1 MTTATAQ
8 PSVESETRIECAICG
23 AKVHSIELHLRK
35 DPQHVEKPVT
45 LAEYQKQFPD
55 RPLLSKVAEQK
66 LAERQAA
73 MEKSAS
79 AVTAA
84 KVSPDLTTADFTPS
98 LAPMHDLFS
107 LGRVKGAMSARGEAI
122 NVTVYSP
129 SAQFADMVPDLDPN
143 YVFNLDILKTLM
155 MGLEMRIPTYL
166 WGHSGT
172 GKTTIY
178 EQIAARTKRP
188 MLRVQ
193 HTANMEEEHVVGGW
207 RLRDGKTVF
216 DLGPLPLAMKHG
228 WLYLADEYDFARPEV
243 TSLYQAVLEGKPLII
258 KEADESNRVI
268 RPHPAF
274 RLIATGNT
282 NGQGDESGLY
292 NGTNM
297 QNAANY
303 ERFGI
308 VEKMPYMEPAVEARL
323 VSQQAN
329 IPIDDAKR
337 LVDFAGRVRADFE
350 SAKLSNPISPRAL
363 IFAGRIGIA
372 RDSYLIGLEKAYIN
386 RLTSVDREAATQ
398 LAARVFGK

>member
-1 MTTATAQ
+1 MTAIATPATT
-8 PSVESETRIECAICG
+8 ENETRITCAICG

-35 DPQHVEKPVT
+35 DPAHADEPVT
-45 LAEYQKQFPD
+45 MAEYTARYPD
-55 RPLLSKVAEQK
+55 QPVLSAVAQQK
-66 LAERQAA
+66 LAEQRALKA
-73 MEKSAS
+73 K
-79 AVTAA
+79 TATA
-84 KVSPDLTTADFTPS
+84 EKVSADSVTVGFAASTAH
-98 LAPMHDLFS
+98 MHELFS
-107 LGRVKGAMSARGEAI
+107 LGRAKAAMNARGEPI
-122 NVTVYSP
+122 SVTVYPPASE
-129 SAQFADMVPDLDPN
+129 FKDMVPDIDPN
-143 YVFNLDILKTLM
+143 YVFNLDILKTMM

-172 GKTTIY
+172 GKTTIL
-178 EQIAARTKRP
+178 EQIAARTNRP

-207 RLRDGKTVF
+207 RLRDGKTIF

-243 TSLYQAVLEGKPLII
+243 SSLYQAVLEGKPLII
-258 KEADESNRVI
+258 KEADEANRVI

-274 RLIATGNT
+274 RILATGNT

-292 NGTNM
+292 NGTTM

-308 VEKMPYMEPAVEARL
+308 VEKMPYMEPAIEARL

-329 IPIDDAKR
+329 IPVDDAKR
-337 LVDFAGRVRADFE
+337 LVDFAGRVRNDFE
-350 SAKLSNPISPRAL
+350 SSKLSNPISPRAL

-386 RLTSVDREAATQ
+386 RLSSVDREAAAQ
-398 LAARVFGK
+398 LASRVFGK